1 MNYVLGIDIGTT
13 AIKAA
18 LFDENGFIQGS
29 ATKEY
34 ELIALPTGEI
44 EQNFEV
50 YEKAFKDAISG
61 AIAMSGAAHEDVVC
75 LGISATG
82 ETILFIDEEDKPL
95 RKVIT
100 WLDNRAV
107 EEAAYLNSCFNRKEF
122 LQRTGWSTVHPGTP
136 AAKILWVKRHE
147 PDIFRKSQKIVLIK
161 DYFIFRLTGKY
172 VSEDSLMCDS
182 MYWDMGNRQY
192 WPEMLEKLDVIAEM
206 LPEVCQPGMELDT
219 VTPEAAAEF
228 GLNTQMRI
236 NVGGMDQAC
245 GAIGAGN
252 IRSGMLSESTGSA
265 LVALSIVD
273 EFVVDQNGIVP
284 TFAAGIPG
292 QYMLHTFSTGAIVMK
307 WFRDEFCLMEKSV
320 GALTGINSYALIDK
334 EVEMVEAGSDGLIML
349 PYLHGKGAPDLNEK
363 AKGVFFGITSAH
375 TKRHFSRA
383 IMEGIAMTLRRMLEG
398 TEALGIK
405 VREIRSLGGGAKSSA
420 WCQIKAD
427 VLGLPVKVIKD
438 SESAPCMGAAI
449 LAGVA
454 NGMWPSVGHAV
465 DRFVLFEKTCFPNPK
480 LKEVYESAFKKF
492 KELDNRVSD
501 IF

>member
-284 TFAAGIPG
+284 TFAAGIPAPIYVAYFFNG
-292 QYMLHTFSTGAIVMK
+292 RH
-307 WFRDEFCLMEKSV
+307 R
-320 GALTGINSYALIDK
+320 N
-334 EVEMVEAGSDGLIML
+334 EMVQGRVLPYGKECRSVNRNKFLCPYRQRGRDGRSRQRRTDHAAIFAWQRSAGSERK
-349 PYLHGKGAPDLNEK
+349 GKRRVFWHYVCAYEK
-363 AKGVFFGITSAH
+363 AFFQSNNGGHRDDAQANAGRDRSA
-375 TKRHFSRA
+375 RHQ
-383 IMEGIAMTLRRMLEG
+383 GPG
-398 TEALGIK
+398 N
-405 VREIRSLGGGAKSSA
+405 
-420 WCQIKAD
+420 
-427 VLGLPVKVIKD
+427 PV
-438 SESAPCMGAAI
+438 
-449 LAGVA
+449 AGR
-454 NGMWPSVGHAV
+454 W
-465 DRFVLFEKTCFPNPK
+465 R
-480 LKEVYESAFKKF
+480 
-492 KELDNRVSD
+492 
-501 IF
+501 